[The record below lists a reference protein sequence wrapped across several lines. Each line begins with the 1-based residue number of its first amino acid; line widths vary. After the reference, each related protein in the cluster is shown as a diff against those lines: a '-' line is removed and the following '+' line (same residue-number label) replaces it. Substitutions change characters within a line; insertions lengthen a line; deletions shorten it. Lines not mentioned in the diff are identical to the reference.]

1 MAETRFNSDPCRI
14 SKKMQQMTDPGRY
27 MLNMPGNGETPAY
40 IADPQI
46 IIQKWGANLRTNS
59 VNLESELLG
68 VNRPLSKDC
77 LGKDEYQRFDFK
89 SKPIQFPTCNK
100 LTTEQSRTIMPA
112 WTARDLEQV
121 DWYYPPLNPQEN
133 TCRPFENNLNTRLL
147 ERDNFIS
154 QIPCNLSNDYTPL
167 PTTVVRGGY
176 VGGPNT
182 CAQTMSCSTTFN
194 N

>member
-14 SKKMQQMTDPGRY
+14 SKKLQQMTDQGRY
-27 MLNMPGNGETPAY
+27 IMNMPGNGENPAY
-40 IADPQI
+40 MADPQI

-59 VNLESELLG
+59 INLESELLG
-68 VNRPLSKDC
+68 VNRPLNKDC

-89 SKPIQFPTCNK
+89 SRAIQYPVCSS

-133 TCRPFENNLNTRLL
+133 TCMPFQNNLSTRLL
-147 ERDNFIS
+147 ERDYFVAKV
-154 QIPCNLSNDYTPL
+154 PCNLSNDYTPL
-167 PTTVVRGGY
+167 PTNVVRGGY
-176 VGGPNT
+176 AGGPNT
-182 CAQTMSCSTTFN
+182 CAQSESCSKI
-194 N
+194 

>member
-14 SKKMQQMTDPGRY
+14 SKKLQQMTDQGRY
-27 MLNMPGNGETPAY
+27 VMNTPGNGEHPAY
-40 IADPQI
+40 MADPQI

-59 VNLESELLG
+59 INLESELLG

-89 SKPIQFPTCNK
+89 SHAIQYPVCSS

-133 TCRPFENNLNTRLL
+133 TCMSFQNNLSTRLL
-147 ERDNFIS
+147 ERDYFVAKV
-154 QIPCNLSNDYTPL
+154 PCNLSNVYTPL
-167 PTTVVRGGY
+167 PTNVVRGGY

-182 CAQTMSCSTTFN
+182 CAQTGNCSKI
-194 N
+194 

>member
-14 SKKMQQMTDPGRY
+14 SKKLQQMTDQGRY
-27 MLNMPGNGETPAY
+27 ILNMPGNGEHPAY
-40 IADPQI
+40 MADPQI

-59 VNLESELLG
+59 INLESELLG

-89 SKPIQFPTCNK
+89 SRAIQYPVCSN

-133 TCRPFENNLNTRLL
+133 TCMPFQNNLNTRLL
-147 ERDNFIS
+147 ERDYFVAKV
-154 QIPCNLSNDYTPL
+154 PCNLSNDYTPL
-167 PTTVVRGGY
+167 PTNIVRGGY

-182 CAQTMSCSTTFN
+182 CAQTASCSKM
-194 N
+194 

>member
-14 SKKMQQMTDPGRY
+14 SKKLQQMTDPGRY
-27 MLNMPGNGETPAY
+27 MINMPGNGENPAY
-40 IADPQI
+40 MADPQI

-59 VNLESELLG
+59 INLESELLG
-68 VNRPLSKDC
+68 VNRPLNKDC

-89 SKPIQFPTCNK
+89 SRAIQYPVCSN

-133 TCRPFENNLNTRLL
+133 TCMSFQNNLSTRLL
-147 ERDNFIS
+147 ERDYFVAKV
-154 QIPCNLSNDYTPL
+154 PCNLSNDYTPL
-167 PTTVVRGGY
+167 PTNVVRGGY

-182 CAQTMSCSTTFN
+182 CAQTSSCSN
-194 N
+194 I

>member
-14 SKKMQQMTDPGRY
+14 SKKLQQMTDQGRY
-27 MLNMPGNGETPAY
+27 VMNMPGNGENPAY
-40 IADPQI
+40 MADPQI

-59 VNLESELLG
+59 INLESELLG
-68 VNRPLSKDC
+68 VNRPLNKDC

-89 SKPIQFPTCNK
+89 SRAIQYPVCSN

-133 TCRPFENNLNTRLL
+133 TCMPFQNNLSTRLL
-147 ERDNFIS
+147 ERDYFVAKV
-154 QIPCNLSNDYTPL
+154 PCNLSNDYTPL
-167 PTTVVRGGY
+167 PTNVVRGGY
-176 VGGPNT
+176 AGGPNT
-182 CAQTMSCSTTFN
+182 CAQTSSCSN
-194 N
+194 I

>member
-14 SKKMQQMTDPGRY
+14 SKKLQQMTDQGRY
-27 MLNMPGNGETPAY
+27 IMNMPGNGEHPAY

-46 IIQKWGANLRTNS
+46 IIQKWGGNLRTNS
-59 VNLESELLG
+59 TNLESELRC
-68 VNRPLSKDC
+68 VNRPLNRDC

-89 SKPIQFPTCNK
+89 SRAIQYPVCKN

-133 TCRPFENNLNTRLL
+133 TCMSFQNNLNTRIL
-147 ERDNFIS
+147 EKDNFVVKVD
-154 QIPCNLSNDYTPL
+154 CNLSNNYTPL
-167 PTTVVRGGY
+167 
-176 VGGPNT
+176 
-182 CAQTMSCSTTFN
+182 STNFTN
-194 N
+194 NGSLPYSETLTYSKI

>member
-14 SKKMQQMTDPGRY
+14 SKKLQQMTDQGRY
-27 MLNMPGNGETPAY
+27 IMNMPGNGENPAY
-40 IADPQI
+40 MADPQI

-59 VNLESELLG
+59 INLESELLG
-68 VNRPLSKDC
+68 VNRPLNKDC

-89 SKPIQFPTCNK
+89 SRAIQYPVCSS

-133 TCRPFENNLNTRLL
+133 TCMPFQNNLSTRLL
-147 ERDNFIS
+147 ERDYFVAKV
-154 QIPCNLSNDYTPL
+154 PCNLSNDYTPL
-167 PTTVVRGGY
+167 PTNVVRGGY
-176 VGGPNT
+176 AGGPNT
-182 CAQTMSCSTTFN
+182 CAQSSSCSKI
-194 N
+194 

>member
-14 SKKMQQMTDPGRY
+14 SKKLQQMTDQGRY
-27 MLNMPGNGETPAY
+27 VLNMPGNGENPAY
-40 IADPQI
+40 MADPQI

-59 VNLESELLG
+59 INLESELLG
-68 VNRPLSKDC
+68 VNRPLNKDC

-89 SKPIQFPTCNK
+89 SRAIQYPVCSN

-133 TCRPFENNLNTRLL
+133 TCMPFQNNLSTRLL
-147 ERDNFIS
+147 ERDYFVAKV
-154 QIPCNLSNDYTPL
+154 PCNLSNDYTPL
-167 PTTVVRGGY
+167 PTNVVKGGY
-176 VGGPNT
+176 AGGPNT
-182 CAQTMSCSTTFN
+182 CAQSSSCSN
-194 N
+194 I

>member
-14 SKKMQQMTDPGRY
+14 SKKLQQMTDQGRY
-27 MLNMPGNGETPAY
+27 VINMPGNGENPAY
-40 IADPQI
+40 MADPQI

-59 VNLESELLG
+59 INLESELLG
-68 VNRPLSKDC
+68 VNRPLNKDC

-89 SKPIQFPTCNK
+89 SRAIQYPVCSS

-133 TCRPFENNLNTRLL
+133 TCMPFQNNLSTRLL
-147 ERDNFIS
+147 ERDYFVAKV
-154 QIPCNLSNDYTPL
+154 PCNLSNDYTPL
-167 PTTVVRGGY
+167 PTNVVRGGY
-176 VGGPNT
+176 SGGPNS
-182 CAQTMSCSTTFN
+182 CAQTDSCSKI
-194 N
+194 

>member
-14 SKKMQQMTDPGRY
+14 SKKLQQMTDQGRY
-27 MLNMPGNGETPAY
+27 VMNMPGNGENPAY
-40 IADPQI
+40 MADPQI

-59 VNLESELLG
+59 INLESELLG
-68 VNRPLSKDC
+68 VNRPLNKDC

-89 SKPIQFPTCNK
+89 SRAIQYPVCSN

-133 TCRPFENNLNTRLL
+133 TCMPFQNNLSTRLL
-147 ERDNFIS
+147 ERDYFVAKV
-154 QIPCNLSNDYTPL
+154 PCNLSNDYTPL
-167 PTTVVRGGY
+167 PTNVVRGGY

-182 CAQTMSCSTTFN
+182 CAQSSSCSEI
-194 N
+194 

>member
-14 SKKMQQMTDPGRY
+14 SKKLQQMTDQGRY
-27 MLNMPGNGETPAY
+27 VMNMPGNGENPAY
-40 IADPQI
+40 MADPQI

-59 VNLESELLG
+59 INLESELLG
-68 VNRPLSKDC
+68 VNRPLNKDC

-89 SKPIQFPTCNK
+89 SRAIQYPVCSN

-133 TCRPFENNLNTRLL
+133 TCMPFQNNLSTRLL
-147 ERDNFIS
+147 ERDYFVAKV
-154 QIPCNLSNDYTPL
+154 PCNLSNDYTPL
-167 PTTVVRGGY
+167 PTNVVRGGY

-182 CAQTMSCSTTFN
+182 CAQSSSCSN
-194 N
+194 I